1 MTVLMYQI
9 TLFLL
14 TAVNF
19 LFSAKIAGAS
29 VFGLTFAIIAILSVL
44 TDVVD
49 FGRSN
54 WIYREFASER
64 IDKFQFVFFWKLRFK
79 KMLRVTAILMLLGS
93 LFKIEL
99 NFWILSLY
107 PMTWLM
113 ATYAQSYF
121 SAKSDFHTSGFLNIA
136 EKLFYASFLLIGYIS
151 EIEPSFVL
159 SIAIVG
165 STAFHST
172 LGAFIA
178 VHRFK
183 EERLK
188 FQHYRVE
195 LDRNAANFMGT
206 RSLLTDLLVLD
217 LPVVNALLGS
227 KSAGIYGVGIKLRNP
242 LTVGF
247 TSVLTEIYPLI
258 ASSNFEKIS
267 TVYRRLR
274 IILSLNCIGIVFVA
288 LFFQFGE
295 IEKILGRSYLQ
306 FTTISMPILLANIF
320 FGFISLKSGLLV
332 ASREEA
338 KVFRLT
344 LLTSLFLLIAIV
356 LTARFGNLELV
367 AWTYLSIMIFNFLIF
382 KAYKL
387 IL

>member
-295 IEKILGRSYLQ
+295 IERY
-306 FTTISMPILLANIF
+306 
-320 FGFISLKSGLLV
+320 
-332 ASREEA
+332 
-338 KVFRLT
+338 
-344 LLTSLFLLIAIV
+344 
-356 LTARFGNLELV
+356 
-367 AWTYLSIMIFNFLIF
+367 
-382 KAYKL
+382 
-387 IL
+387 